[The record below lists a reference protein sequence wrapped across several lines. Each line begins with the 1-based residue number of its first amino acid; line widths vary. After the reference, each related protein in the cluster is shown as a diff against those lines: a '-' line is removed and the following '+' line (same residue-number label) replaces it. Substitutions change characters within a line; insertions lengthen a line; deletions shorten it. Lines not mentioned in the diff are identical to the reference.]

1 MSMVRMSS
9 KGNVGPDFPGDP
21 AKEWEIRGL
30 ESSYATYNTI
40 PHYYGDVVRGLLL
53 GAAALLLI
61 ASPLYADAIR
71 SQFPFLV
78 LGAFCAVTVAAFTD
92 PHKKLSL
99 MADATV
105 AGTGLI
111 VYAGWGLLGYD
122 SVNPVAFVLRLAVAV
137 IFLFAFYF
145 SLKTVRAFALHE
157 IGRGEVFTPEDTAD
171 KENT

>member
-1 MSMVRMSS
+1 MSYMSS
-9 KGNVGPDFPGDP
+9 KGDVGPDFPGDP
-21 AKEWEIRGL
+21 AKEWAVRGL
-30 ESSYATYNTI
+30 EPSYATYNTI

-78 LGAFCAVTVAAFTD
+78 FGAFCAVTVAAFTD

-105 AGTGLI
+105 AGAGLI

-122 SVNPVAFVLRLAVAV
+122 GVNPTAFVLRLAVAV
-137 IFLFAFYF
+137 LFLFAFYF

-157 IGRGEVFTPEDTAD
+157 VGKDERFVAE
-171 KENT
+171 ENPDRKNS